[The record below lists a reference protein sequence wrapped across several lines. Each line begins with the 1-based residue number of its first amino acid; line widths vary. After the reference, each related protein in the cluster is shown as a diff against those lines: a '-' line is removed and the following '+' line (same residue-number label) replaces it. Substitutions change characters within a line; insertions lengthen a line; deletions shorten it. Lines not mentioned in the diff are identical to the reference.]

1 MGFCLALAVISAAV
15 ADPIVEFASNAG
27 WFGAG
32 RFTDHS
38 NLDVVPALLAGLGLL
53 VLYLAR
59 RARAILSERSSLGL
73 RVLLPSI
80 FSLQILTLYAM
91 ETAEQLVVWRHVLGP
106 TVWLGAPLPI
116 SIAIHGTIC
125 CGVVLAILCSRRTLA
140 TTTLRVIRI
149 IQAIATL
156 GIAPEKPP
164 AARGISQICFKA
176 LVPVLG
182 TIGERAPPLAIA

>member
-1 MGFCLALAVISAAV
+1 VAVISAAI

-38 NLDVVPALLAGLGLL
+38 NLDVVPALIAGVGLL
-53 VLYLAR
+53 VLYLVR
-59 RARAILSERSSLGL
+59 KARAIVLERSSLGL
-73 RVLLPSI
+73 GALLPLI
-80 FSLQILTLYAM
+80 FTLQILTLYAM

-106 TVWLGAPLPI
+106 TVWLGAPAPI
-116 SIAIHGTIC
+116 SIAIHATIC
-125 CGVVLAILCSRRTLA
+125 CGVVLAILRSRRALA

-156 GIAPEKPP
+156 GIAREKPP
-164 AARGISQICFKA
+164 ATRGIWQICFKE
-176 LVPVLG
+176 LIPVLG
-182 TIGERAPPLAIA
+182 AVCERAPPLAIV

>member
-1 MGFCLALAVISAAV
+1 MAVICAAV

-38 NLDVVPALLAGLGLL
+38 NLDVVPALLAGVGLL
-53 VLYLAR
+53 VLYLVR
-59 RARAILSERSSLGL
+59 KARAILSERSSLGL
-73 RVLLPSI
+73 WVLLPSI
-80 FSLQILTLYAM
+80 FTLQILTLYVM
-91 ETAEQLVVWRHVLGP
+91 ETAEQLMVWRHVLGP

-116 SIAIHGTIC
+116 SIAIHASIC
-125 CGVVLAILCSRRTLA
+125 CGVVLAILRSRRTLA

-149 IQAIATL
+149 IHAIATL

-164 AARGISQICFKA
+164 ATRGIWAICFKE
-176 LVPVLG
+176 LIPVLG
-182 TIGERAPPLAIA
+182 IIGERAPPLVIA